1 LVKAVPDEHKK
12 FLADLVWVHE
22 EVRLLFF
29 FFLFYCKL
37 GSLVKNAEIK
47 QRKFYY
53 LINTLIFFSNVSI
66 KFCFTIIDIQYLK
79 YLIQMREN
87 YGVRVQIQDI
97 SFDYV
102 KLSLTPKLYSN
113 RKSKFNHLGEVCY
126 LK

>member
-37 GSLVKNAEIK
+37 GLVVKNAEIK
-47 QRKFYY
+47 QSKFYY

-79 YLIQMREN
+79 YLIQMRGN

-113 RKSKFNHLGEVCY
+113 RKSKFNHLG
-126 LK
+126 